1 MRTQGTQRGGT
12 SFTPDIPAI
21 SIMGVGVHK
30 LGGDDA
36 LSLLEKPCEANPR
49 MLAYVNA
56 HTLNLAARDEGFR
69 GVLNKCYL
77 VVNDG
82 LGISLAARM
91 REERFLEN
99 LNGSD
104 FTERILNLAAH
115 RQWGVYLLG
124 AEPGIAESASRRLAS
139 RIEGL
144 RIVGTCHGFT
154 GDSDESLVRR
164 IRETGAS
171 LLIVALGSPAQ
182 EMWLD
187 RNLQATGADLGVGVG
202 AFLDFSAGKVMRAP
216 RWVRVLG
223 MEWCF
228 RLLREPGRLWRRY
241 IFGNPL
247 FLIRAWRGR
256 HEDVLSSAPRQPEL
270 RESPVRASAM

>member
-1 MRTQGTQRGGT
+1 MLTEDKVDNCASSTLAVP
-12 SFTPDIPAI
+12 SI
-21 SIMGVGVHK
+21 SIMGIGVHK
-30 LGGDDA
+30 LSGDDV
-36 LSLLEKPCEANPR
+36 LRLLENPCEVNPR
-49 MLAYVNA
+49 TLAYVNA
-56 HTLNLAARDEGFR
+56 HTLNLAAHDEHFR
-69 GVLNKCYL
+69 GTLNKCYL

-82 LGISLAARM
+82 LGVSLAAWM
-91 REERFLEN
+91 RGERFLEN

-104 FTERILNLAAH
+104 FTERILDLAAQQ
-115 RQWGVYLLG
+115 QWGVYLLG

-139 RIEGL
+139 RIAGL

-154 GDSDESLVRR
+154 GDSDESLSRR

-187 RNLQATGADLGVGVG
+187 RNLQATGAILGVGVG

-216 RWVRVLG
+216 RWVRMLG

-228 RLLREPGRLWRRY
+228 RLVREPGRLWRRY
-241 IFGNPL
+241 IYGNPL
-247 FLIRAWRGR
+247 FLIRAWRSR
-256 HEDVLSSAPRQPEL
+256 HEDALNSVPRQPEL
-270 RESPVRASAM
+270 R